1 MTTDWEVRR
10 LHIKERVA
18 ATEERLAQL
27 RLRRSQLAVGEIPS
41 ARFRQL
47 KRAHQRVLEA
57 VEHAGAAR
65 LAAAG
70 QLERS
75 ANAHDAAARAHDIAA
90 DRATNDVESIAHVH
104 IAEAHRAAARS
115 DRNLARTHRYKAGG
129 IDDSR

>member
-1 MTTDWEVRR
+1 MTTDWELRR

-18 ATEERLAQL
+18 ATEQRLTQL
-27 RLRRSQLAVGEIPS
+27 RLRRSELAVGETPL
-41 ARFRQL
+41 ARFRPL

-57 VEHAGAAR
+57 AEHAAAAR

-75 ANAHDAAARAHDIAA
+75 ANAHDCAARAHDVAA
-90 DRATNDVESIAHVH
+90 VRATNDVESIAHVH

-115 DRNLARTHRYKAGG
+115 DRKLARTYRYKADG